1 MIRPRIRLEWSQD
14 WLWQT
19 MLRWWSHIRVIQFV
33 DFYSNYFILKIE
45 IIFLHISSKISFSK
59 HLYHLSLGINGPYK
73 TLNSLDFENIIYKQC
88 VKFAKYS
95 VNVSC
100 YFKCQSLLV
109 VVITHHILIIYSATS
124 EKIMM
129 AFNMM

>member
-1 MIRPRIRLEWSQD
+1 MSL
-14 WLWQT
+14 
-19 MLRWWSHIRVIQFV
+19 
-33 DFYSNYFILKIE
+33 
-45 IIFLHISSKISFSK
+45 SK